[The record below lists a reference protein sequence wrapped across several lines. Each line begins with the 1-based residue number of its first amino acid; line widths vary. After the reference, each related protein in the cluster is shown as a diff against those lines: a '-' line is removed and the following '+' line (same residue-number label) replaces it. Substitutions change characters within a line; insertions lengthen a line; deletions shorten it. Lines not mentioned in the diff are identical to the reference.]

1 MEINLM
7 DMHKLMELYKDPRH
21 GILSEVLRVLDSQ
34 RIWAGMEFAYHPL
47 SPTLYRPLRDKVSLE
62 LDKIAKEYG
71 LENE

>member
-7 DMHKLMELYKDPRH
+7 DMNKLMELYKDPRH

-34 RIWAGMEFAYHPL
+34 RIWAGMEYTYHPL
-47 SPTLYRPLRDKVSLE
+47 SPRVYRPLRDKVSIE

-71 LENE
+71 L